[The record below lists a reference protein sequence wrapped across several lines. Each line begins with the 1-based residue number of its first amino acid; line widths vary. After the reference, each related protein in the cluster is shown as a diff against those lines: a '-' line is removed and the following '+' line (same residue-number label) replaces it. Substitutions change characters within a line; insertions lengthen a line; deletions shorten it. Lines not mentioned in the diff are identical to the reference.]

1 MRATTTTDV
10 GETMTMP
17 VAATQQP
24 IAAARQKEPLV
35 RIEGVTKRFNETTAL
50 EAVDLDIAHGE
61 MMIFLGPSGSGKTTL
76 LRILAGLES
85 ATDGRVILAG
95 RDVTHLPP
103 EQRNVSMVFQDL
115 ALYPHMTA
123 FQNIAFP
130 LEAKRGRSKAKIRQQ
145 VEEKAEMLGISN
157 LLSRRIGQ

>member
-1 MRATTTTDV
+1 MPAATAQQ
-10 GETMTMP
+10 P
-17 VAATQQP
+17 VAA
-24 IAAARQKEPLV
+24 ARPKEPLV

-50 EAVDLDIAHGE
+50 EAVDLDIADGE

-76 LRILAGLES
+76 LRIIAGLES
-85 ATDGRVILAG
+85 ATDGRIILAG
-95 RDVTHLPP
+95 RDVTNLPP

-130 LEAKRGRSKAKIRQQ
+130 LEAKRGRSREEIRRQ
-145 VEEKAEMLGISN
+145 VQEKAQMVGIAH
-157 LLSRRIGQ
+157 LLQRRD

>member
-1 MRATTTTDV
+1 MK
-10 GETMTMP
+10 TMP

-50 EAVDLDIAHGE
+50 EAVDLDIADGE

-76 LRILAGLES
+76 LRIIAGLES

-95 RDVTHLPP
+95 RDVTSLPP
-103 EQRNVSMVFQDL
+103 EERNVSMVFQDL

-123 FQNIAFP
+123 YQNIAFP
-130 LEAKRGRSKAKIRQQ
+130 LEAKRGRRR
-145 VEEKAEMLGISN
+145 AEIDAAV
-157 LLSRRIGQ
+157 RE